1 MSDHHHRWLVAILL
15 AGAFQSAPL
24 AAQVLTLEEA
34 RTRALARSP
43 LLAGSREEIAATT
56 AWARQAGAFPNP
68 VLSYAREQTSRAGL
82 SNWQNIGLIE
92 QQLDFSGVRSAR
104 RDAAGQRQ
112 LAAHA
117 RGQEAGAEVLY
128 LVTRAY
134 VEAVA
139 LDRQAARMGELAD
152 AFARARRIS
161 AERRAAGD
169 VSGYADRRVALEAAR
184 YAALRSE
191 ALLARH
197 RARFTLGTLLA
208 TSADAIAPLD
218 APLEDSLTLTPVVM
232 PLDSLRTLAFEVR
245 GEVQALEA
253 EARASVAEA
262 RAARRE
268 AFPTPTAAIGFK
280 NEKAA
285 ADPGASNGIVLQLSF
300 PVALWDGRRG
310 AADAHQAEGRR
321 LGAETDRLR
330 RDIAREVESAWAGM
344 STARHELD
352 ALGPQLGRE
361 AELALSAAET
371 AYQEGEISLVEWLD
385 AVRAYQET
393 ESTFTRL
400 QADYLVQRAAL
411 ERAVGTRLQ

>member
-1 MSDHHHRWLVAILL
+1 MSDHHRWLSAILL

-24 AAQVLTLEEA
+24 GAQVLTLEEA

-43 LLAGSREEIAATT
+43 LLAGSREEIAAAT
-56 AWARQAGAFPNP
+56 AWARQAGAFSNP
-68 VLSYAREQTSRAGL
+68 VLSYAREQTSRGGG

-92 QQLDFSGVRSAR
+92 QRLDFSGARSAR

-112 LAAHA
+112 LAALA
-117 RGQEAGAEVLY
+117 RGQVVEAEVLY

-139 LDRQAARMGELAD
+139 LDRQAARMGQLAD

-161 AERRAAGD
+161 AERRAEGD

-184 YAALRSE
+184 YAALHAE

-197 RARFTLGTLLA
+197 RARLTLGTLLA
-208 TSADAIAPLD
+208 SDADAITPLELS
-218 APLEDSLTLTPVVM
+218 LEDSLALLPVGL
-232 PLDSLRTLAFEVR
+232 PLDSLRLLALEVR
-245 GEVQALEA
+245 GDLRAAGA
-253 EARASVAEA
+253 EAAASVAEA

-268 AFPTPTAAIGFK
+268 AFPIPTAAIGFK
-280 NEKAA
+280 NEQAA

-310 AADAHQAEGRR
+310 AALAYQAEGRR
-321 LGAETDRLR
+321 QRAESDRLR
-330 RDIAREVESAWAGM
+330 REISHEVESAWAGM

-361 AELALSAAET
+361 AELALTAAET

-385 AVRAYQET
+385 AVRAYQEA
-393 ESTFTRL
+393 ESSFTSL